1 MLWSRKVKAEKACD
15 EDEDTKSE
23 CRFDAHGGGGFFSRA
38 PLDRGYIFAS
48 GSEDRKIRVLPAFFR
63 VRWRVGFRFGGLLR
77 GVSGSFVRFE
87 YSFFMYC
94 PSQRAKQA

>member
-1 MLWSRKVKAEKACD
+1 MWWLEK
-15 EDEDTKSE
+15 ELTQIK
-23 CRFDAHGGGGFFSRA
+23 CRVLHIRA